1 MISVNTNTLALGA
14 QEEIRQTT
22 MDLDQSITRLSSGK
36 RVNSAKDDPSGYAVN
51 ELMTTR
57 VEGLDQAT
65 RNAMEAITMSQT
77 IESAVTQLLDMENRL
92 RRVSVQAA
100 NDTITDEQRTNL
112 QKEVDQITRE
122 ISRVVQQTEFNG
134 VNVFTDAPPGDDAL
148 EFNYYIS
155 FGKYD
160 DPYRQGPSRGTASG
174 RPAPS
179 QPVRPE
185 PVSPEL
191 VLPGK
196 TPETGGGVRG
206 SGFEPVKP
214 RLLQPVGPG
223 SYDGPPPY
231 TEEIANSGRGGTDR
245 REVRR
250 ENQADNRI
258 DRRYTRQQGKLDRKE
273 NRQKNMSSAAD
284 RAANLPVTQN
294 VALRAEYRV
303 DNVRNRLDNVQNN
316 GQNRRDNAQNRVGAR
331 YDNGIGQRVAE
342 TQYRQD
348 TRKAEAQYRQDTRQ
362 GARAQRFDARNARF
376 SGGVLGSGYQREP
389 ILNRPIFNT
398 SGGGVRSEV
407 SMNGPASDAVRS
419 ADVKAAVS
427 GPLRGTSSSN
437 NTLRHDTNV
446 AVLRIYNLTEGAY
459 KLNLYTPDIGFDYG
473 RNPVVDVTTQEAAIE
488 SIKKIDQD
496 IEILAGQRSEL
507 GALELRMEYA
517 AANNVRYENDL
528 RNARSRIMDADFAEE
543 ATALTRAQILQ
554 QSGIAALAQANMTPQ
569 AALLLVQ
576 S

>member
-51 ELMTTR
+51 ELMSTR

-77 IESAVTQLLDMENRL
+77 IESAVTQLLEMENRL

-122 ISRVVQQTEFNG
+122 ISRVIQQTEFNG

-179 QPVRPE
+179 QPVRPGNT
-185 PVSPEL
+185 PET
-191 VLPGK
+191 VRPGN
-196 TPETGGGVRG
+196 TPETETGGGVRG
-206 SGFEPVKP
+206 SGFEPIKP
-214 RLLQPVGPG
+214 MLLQPVAPG

-231 TEEIANSGRGGTDR
+231 TKEIANSGRGGTDR
-245 REVRR
+245 REVRH
-250 ENQADNRI
+250 ENRADNRI
-258 DRRYTRQQGKLDRKE
+258 DRRYTRQQGKIDRQE
-273 NRQKNMSSAAD
+273 NRQKNMASVAD
-284 RAANLPVTQN
+284 RTANLPVTQN
-294 VALRAEYRV
+294 IALRAGYRF
-303 DNVRNRLDNVQNN
+303 DNVQNRFGN
-316 GQNRRDNAQNRVGAR
+316 VQNRLGNVQNGVGAR
-331 YDNGIGQRVAE
+331 YDNGIGRQVAE
-342 TQYRQD
+342 AEAEIQYRQD
-348 TRKAEAQYRQDTRQ
+348 ARQ
-362 GARAQRFDARNARF
+362 GAREQRFDARNARF
-376 SGGVLGSGYQREP
+376 SGGVSYQREP

-398 SGGGVRSEV
+398 RGGSVRSEV

-419 ADVKAAVS
+419 ADVKGMIS

-437 NTLRHDTNV
+437 NALRHDTNV

-459 KLNLYTPDIGFDYG
+459 KLNLYTPDVGFDYG

-569 AALLLVQ
+569 SALLLVQ

>member
-303 DNVRNRLDNVQNN
+303 DNVRNRLDNVQN
-316 GQNRRDNAQNRVGAR
+316 RAGAR

>member
-51 ELMTTR
+51 ELMSTR

-122 ISRVVQQTEFNG
+122 ISRVIQQTEFNG

-179 QPVRPE
+179 QPVRPGNT
-185 PVSPEL
+185 PET
-191 VLPGK
+191 VRPGN
-196 TPETGGGVRG
+196 TPETVRPGNTPGTETGGGVRG
-206 SGFEPVKP
+206 SGFEPIKP
-214 RLLQPVGPG
+214 ILLQPVAPG

-231 TEEIANSGRGGTDR
+231 TKEIANSGRGGTDR
-245 REVRR
+245 REVRQ
-250 ENQADNRI
+250 ENRADNRI
-258 DRRYTRQQGKLDRKE
+258 DRRYTRQQGRINQQE
-273 NRQKNMSSAAD
+273 NRQKNMASFAD
-284 RAANLPVTQN
+284 RTANLPVTQN
-294 VALRAEYRV
+294 IALRAGYRF
-303 DNVRNRLDNVQNN
+303 DNVQNRFGN
-316 GQNRRDNAQNRVGAR
+316 VQNRLGNVQNGVGSR
-331 YDNGIGQRVAE
+331 YDNGIGRQVAE
-342 TQYRQD
+342 TQ
-348 TRKAEAQYRQDTRQ
+348 AEVQYRQDARQ

-376 SGGVLGSGYQREP
+376 SEGVSYQREP
-389 ILNRPIFNT
+389 ILNRPIFNAT
-398 SGGGVRSEV
+398 GGGVRSEI
-407 SMNGPASDAVRS
+407 STNGPASDAVRS

-427 GPLRGTSSSN
+427 GRLRGTSSSN
-437 NTLRHDTNV
+437 NALRHDTNV
-446 AVLRIYNLTEGAY
+446 
-459 KLNLYTPDIGFDYG
+459 
-473 RNPVVDVTTQEAAIE
+473 
-488 SIKKIDQD
+488 
-496 IEILAGQRSEL
+496 
-507 GALELRMEYA
+507 
-517 AANNVRYENDL
+517 NVRYENDL
-528 RNARSRIMDADFAEE
+528 RNTRSRIMDADFAEE
-543 ATALTRAQILQ
+543 SRAQILRQ
-554 QSGIAALAQANMTPQ
+554 PGIASLAQANMSPQ
-569 AALLLVQ
+569 AALSLIQ